1 MTGLVDRLFLAHPRT
16 VEETYGEHFM
26 FALKFGM
33 TLLIA
38 GLAAIVHAFL
48 PFLFE
53 KTASTTVKRI
63 YPRIANRGAAP
74 VNAPAQAVL
83 ADFQI

>member
-1 MTGLVDRLFLAHPRT
+1 MTGLIDRLFLAHPRT
-16 VEETYGEHFM
+16 VEETYGAHFM
-26 FALKFGM
+26 FAFQFGM
-33 TLLIA
+33 TLMLA
-38 GLAAIVHAFL
+38 GLAAIIHAFL

-63 YPRIANRGAAP
+63 HARIAGRGAAP
-74 VNAPAQAVL
+74 APAPAQAMC